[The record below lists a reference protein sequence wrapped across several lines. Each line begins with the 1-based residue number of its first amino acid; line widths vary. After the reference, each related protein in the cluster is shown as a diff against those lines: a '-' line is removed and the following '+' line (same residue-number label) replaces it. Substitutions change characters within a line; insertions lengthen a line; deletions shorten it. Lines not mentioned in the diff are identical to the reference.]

1 MIIFV
6 DENLAIVDTIG
17 GTPTNNRPLLPGAI
31 VTSRT
36 GRFMVVCPCEVND
49 GDAAPLVLVECIAG
63 DAPRHVPGRR
73 TWQPGEQLRRAA

>member
-1 MIIFV
+1 MTGLIA
-6 DENLAIVDTIG
+6 N
-17 GTPTNNRPLLPGAI
+17 GAT

-36 GRFMVVCPCEVND
+36 GTFRVIDCPCGQVNED
-49 GDAAPLVLVECIAG
+49 GDATSALVLVECLAG

>member
-1 MIIFV
+1 M
-6 DENLAIVDTIG
+6 TI
-17 GTPTNNRPLLPGAI
+17 TIANGAT

-36 GRFMVVCPCEVND
+36 GTFRVIDCPCGQVDED
-49 GDAAPLVLVECIAG
+49 GDATGALVLVECIDG

>member
-1 MIIFV
+1 VTGLI
-6 DENLAIVDTIG
+6 AHGST
-17 GTPTNNRPLLPGAI
+17 

-36 GRFMVVCPCEVND
+36 GTFRVIDCPCGQVDED
-49 GDAAPLVLVECIAG
+49 GNATGALVLVECIAG